1 LSGVGVSGLASGA
14 GGGAVGSGAGA
25 DAGGGGG
32 GAASS
37 FFLQPANV
45 KAKANSTTTDN
56 GMNSLFILASN
67 DIKVSQY
74 FLGICG
80 FYIQALAS
88 HSFSLKT

>member
-32 GAASS
+32 AASS
-37 FFLQPANV
+37 FFVQPANV

-74 FLGICG
+74 FLGYVDFTFKHPPHI
-80 FYIQALAS
+80 LS
-88 HSFSLKT
+88 R